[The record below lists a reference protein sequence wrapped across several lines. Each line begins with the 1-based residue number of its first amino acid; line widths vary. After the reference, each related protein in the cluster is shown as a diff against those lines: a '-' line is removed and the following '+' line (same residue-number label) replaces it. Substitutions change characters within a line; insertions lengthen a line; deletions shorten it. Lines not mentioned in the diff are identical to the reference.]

1 MYKNYFKS
9 VFDFSAALVGVTLLS
24 PILLIVTIGLFFAN
38 QGRPFFF
45 QIRPGKDERLF
56 RIVKFKTMNDKMDAE
71 GHLLPD
77 AERLT
82 PIGAFVRKTSLD
94 ELPQLFNVLLGD
106 MSLIGPRPLLPQYLP
121 LYNQQQKKRHD
132 VRPGI
137 TGWAQVN
144 GRNAISWTQKFEY
157 DVWYVEHL
165 SLVLDLKIL
174 LLTIKKVIIK
184 EGINSNTSA
193 TMEEFKGNLKK

>member
-1 MYKNYFKS
+1 MYKNYFKR
-9 VFDFSAALVGVTLLS
+9 VFDFSASLVGITLLS

-56 RIVKFKTMNDKMDAE
+56 RIVKFKTMNDKKDVA
-71 GHLLPD
+71 GNLLSD
-77 AERLT
+77 TERLT
-82 PIGAFVRKTSLD
+82 PIGDFIRKTSLD
-94 ELPQLFNVLLGD
+94 ELPQLFNVLRGD
-106 MSLIGPRPLLPQYLP
+106 MSLVGPRPLLPQYLP

-165 SLVLDLKIL
+165 SLLMDLKIL
-174 LLTIKKVIIK
+174 FLTLKKVVVK
-184 EGINSNTSA
+184 EGINSNTSV
-193 TMEEFKGNLKK
+193 TMEVFKGN